1 MSKSTTNTYNLLV
14 FGSEGNKP
22 LLSLVSETPFGAITR
37 GDSIN
42 VQDLRGDDR
51 ESICNSSGEYANVT
65 KVEHRITQGPF
76 GDINHVTR
84 IVLDKG
90 NSTFE

>member
-1 MSKSTTNTYNLLV
+1 MSKKTPNTYNLLV
-14 FGSEGNKP
+14 YGTEENKP
-22 LLSLVSETPFGAITR
+22 LISITSESPFGPISR

-51 ESICNSSGEYANVT
+51 ESICNSSGEYASVT
-65 KVEHRITQGPF
+65 KVEHRITQSAF
-76 GDINHVTR
+76 GDINHITK
-84 IVLDKG
+84 IVLDKS

>member
-1 MSKSTTNTYNLLV
+1 MSNQTTNTYNLLV

-22 LLSLVSETPFGAITR
+22 LISLVSQTPFGPISR

-51 ESICNSSGEYANVT
+51 ESICTTSGDYANVT
-65 KVEHRITQGPF
+65 NVQHRITQGPG
-76 GDINHVTR
+76 GDIQHITK
-84 IVLDKG
+84 IVLDSS
-90 NSTFE
+90 NQAFE